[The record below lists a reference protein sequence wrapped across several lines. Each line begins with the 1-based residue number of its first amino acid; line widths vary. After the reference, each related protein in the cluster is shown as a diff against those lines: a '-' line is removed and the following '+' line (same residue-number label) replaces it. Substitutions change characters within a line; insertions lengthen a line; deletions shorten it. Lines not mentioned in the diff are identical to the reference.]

1 MPRSQE
7 RNPLMPI
14 LRVFTFSPAWGLP
27 SAGPFAIK
35 LLAWLELAGIP
46 YEQIIEDNPRKGPK
60 SKNPWIELDSERIG
74 DSELIIELLS
84 RRFGIDLDAGLSNEQ
99 KAVGLAWRRTFEEHF
114 HQVLEWEL
122 FQHPAGAAY
131 MKTFMSSKMPA
142 IIGPMIFTMLRS
154 HLRKQLYAR
163 GIARHTPEVI
173 EAKGRS
179 DVDALADF
187 LRDQPFLLADRPST
201 ADTALFGLLAP
212 MIYWP
217 MQTPVASHAKSVQ
230 VITSYCD
237 RMRQRCFTGKR
248 PAA

>member
-1 MPRSQE
+1 
-7 RNPLMPI
+7 L
-14 LRVFTFSPAWGLP
+14 
-27 SAGPFAIK
+27 
-35 LLAWLELAGIP
+35 
-46 YEQIIEDNPRKGPK
+46 
-60 SKNPWIELDSERIG
+60 
-74 DSELIIELLS
+74 
-84 RRFGIDLDAGLSNEQ
+84 
-99 KAVGLAWRRTFEEHF
+99 
-114 HQVLEWEL
+114 
-122 FQHPAGAAY
+122 AGAAY

-163 GIARHTPEVI
+163 GITRHTPEII